1 MVDYGD
7 DKFKLGS
14 NLQQDDQEHG
24 DDAAYNGETG
34 N

>member
-14 NLQQDDQEHG
+14 NLYQDDQEHG
-24 DDAAYNGETG
+24 DDAAYDG
-34 N
+34 